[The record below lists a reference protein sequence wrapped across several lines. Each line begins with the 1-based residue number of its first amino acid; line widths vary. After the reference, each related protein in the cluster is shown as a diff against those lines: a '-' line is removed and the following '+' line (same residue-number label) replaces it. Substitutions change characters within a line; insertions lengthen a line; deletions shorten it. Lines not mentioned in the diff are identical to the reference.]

1 MIKKGLNLVEET
13 LAHFAEG
20 AKSVRAHN
28 DDVTYIITP
37 AVHGEFTIQEEGPL
51 FEKKKVES
59 LEPFFENIFGIEAR
73 Y

>member
-1 MIKKGLNLVEET
+1 MNNGLNLIEET

-28 DDVTYIITP
+28 DDITYIITP

-51 FEKKKVES
+51 FEKKRVES
-59 LEPFFENIFGIEAR
+59 LEPYFKDIFGIEAR